1 MLGRRECGADI
12 NSRRKASSTEA
23 RFFQVTPREGR
34 SAFSPVTGL
43 TKPQSLHLPNGTG
56 LGAVVRRTQPT
67 LTRCSAVSP
76 PATGVE
82 PEPRPP
88 PELTEALCNLCQ
100 SPLIITNKL
109 PDSKLGQTLTL
120 CSPYSTLTNRGCTR
134 AKLTQLRLTL
144 CGSQTVAHQAVPS
157 MGFSR

>member
-1 MLGRRECGADI
+1 M
-12 NSRRKASSTEA
+12 
-23 RFFQVTPREGR
+23 
-34 SAFSPVTGL
+34 
-43 TKPQSLHLPNGTG
+43 
-56 LGAVVRRTQPT
+56 
-67 LTRCSAVSP
+67 
-76 PATGVE
+76 
-82 PEPRPP
+82 
-88 PELTEALCNLCQ
+88 
-100 SPLIITNKL
+100 PLIITNKL